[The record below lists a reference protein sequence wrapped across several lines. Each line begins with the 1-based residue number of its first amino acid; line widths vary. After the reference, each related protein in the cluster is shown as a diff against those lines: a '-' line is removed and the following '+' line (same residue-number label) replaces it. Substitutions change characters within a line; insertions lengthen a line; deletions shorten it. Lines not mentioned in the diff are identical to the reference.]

1 MEAESRGGYQGW
13 GAGGNGGIQIKGT
26 RLWLCRMVN
35 SRDLMYSMVTMINNT
50 VLNAGDVLRE
60 QISGAAITID
70 KYVR

>member
-1 MEAESRGGYQGW
+1 MVAERVEGYQG
-13 GAGGNGGIQIKGT
+13 GELRGIQIKGT

>member
-13 GAGGNGGIQIKGT
+13 GAGGNGEISIKGT
-26 RLWLCRMVN
+26 RLWLCRMIN
-35 SRDLMYSMVTMINNT
+35 SRDLMYSMVTVINHT

-70 KYVR
+70 KYGR